1 MADNLNVTNNQ
12 TDGDES
18 SPINEVP
25 NQSPLEQSIP
35 AGNFPDGTGQPPAAV
50 ANGSLPPATPPAP
63 QAPETP
69 VAGSASV
76 PPPVG
81 GENLGESATP
91 PSTDEFLNSVLEQ
104 QPQVGSSPAT
114 TEPAPSIQT
123 EPAPPINQ
131 PLEPKDASAD
141 QVNAPLQA
149 PPVQTDQSSLSL
161 EGQIQAPTQSE
172 PAPAMPA
179 PAPTDPMQAPQTEQ
193 RIQDDVALGGVQAA
207 PVVSQTPQ
215 VPQNTDAP
223 VSGDVFSDQPPQGGS
238 AMKKIILAVL
248 ALVIIGAGYYAY
260 TAFSSSSKQDNS
272 LLVTATPAANA
283 ISDTTT
289 GDDVQR
295 KTDLQAIQDAL
306 LNYYAGAGTYP
317 VSNELLALNKKG
329 NVVEKALVPE
339 QLAKL
344 PTDPDS
350 TKYYAYKS
358 DGFTFTLSA
367 VLDNS
372 NDAEAVIENGKVL
385 YKLTSTK
392 TTTPASAATATAA
405 SGAGTYPPVPPAVD
419 STSTATSVPSSLN
432 SNF

>member
-1 MADNLNVTNNQ
+1 MADNLNITNNQ
-12 TDGDES
+12 TGGDGS
-18 SPINEVP
+18 SPISEVP
-25 NQSPLEQSIP
+25 TQSPLEQSTP
-35 AGNFPDGTGQPPAAV
+35 AGNTPEGTGQPPMADTNDPTLPTTPPVPQTPEAPAAEN
-50 ANGSLPPATPPAP
+50 ASAPPPA
-63 QAPETP
+63 
-69 VAGSASV
+69 
-76 PPPVG
+76 G

-104 QPQVGSSPAT
+104 QPQVGPSPEAT
-114 TEPAPSIQT
+114 HPAPSVQT

-131 PLEPKDASAD
+131 PLEPKDAPAD
-141 QVNAPLQA
+141 QTNAPLQT
-149 PPVQTDQSSLSL
+149 PPIQTDQSSLSL
-161 EGQIQAPTQSE
+161 EGQIQTPPQSE
-172 PAPAMPA
+172 PVPSMPN
-179 PAPTDPMQAPQTEQ
+179 PAPTDPMQPPQAEQ
-193 RIQDDVALGGVQAA
+193 KIQDDVALGEVQAA
-207 PVVSQTPQ
+207 PAATTPQ
-215 VPQNTDAP
+215 TPQNTDAP
-223 VSGDVFSDQPPQGGS
+223 VSGDVFSNQPNQGGS
-238 AMKKIILAVL
+238 AMKKIVLAVL

-260 TAFSSSSKQDNS
+260 TAFFSSSTQDNS
-272 LLVTATPAANA
+272 LLLTATPTTNA

-289 GDDVQR
+289 GDDVRR

-329 NVVEKALVPE
+329 NVVEKALVPA

-392 TTTPASAATATAA
+392 TTTPASTATSTAA